1 MGHIDKLAA
10 RPQTE
15 VLIGS
20 EAVSSKLD
28 PADLTSPGRTL
39 RFPGSEPP
47 PREEGET
54 LHRPHL
60 LLIIFNLEGMQ
71 ETGRASQPRSD
82 PAPTPLAA
90 IALAFWEM
98 P

>member
-1 MGHIDKLAA
+1 MGHTDKLAA

-39 RFPGSEPP
+39 RLFRAEPP
-47 PREEGET
+47 AQG
-54 LHRPHL
+54 
-60 LLIIFNLEGMQ
+60 G
-71 ETGRASQPRSD
+71 GRD
-82 PAPTPLAA
+82 
-90 IALAFWEM
+90 IA
-98 P
+98 

>member
-1 MGHIDKLAA
+1 MGHTDTLAA

-39 RFPGSEPP
+39 RFPGAEPL

-54 LHRPHL
+54 SPCPSSYLSSLIWKGCRRQEGPVGPGLTQASPH
-60 LLIIFNLEGMQ
+60 
-71 ETGRASQPRSD
+71 
-82 PAPTPLAA
+82 
-90 IALAFWEM
+90 
-98 P
+98 